1 MSTVDSIIT
10 KHLISAEIQVLE
22 AVITLAR
29 VRNLDKVDPIFME
42 KLLQFRAKC
51 DEDLMEASK

>member
-1 MSTVDSIIT
+1 MDSIIT